1 MATGKSYYTGLCI
14 GHIVTDIDDR
24 TGYGQHGDYLFG
36 WKGDALQKAM
46 DALPGGKCANA
57 NCSVLKVQSAKEAM
71 ACKKDQQVVED
82 VGKSG
87 AWIKQ
92 LPGGAAVTYA

>member
-1 MATGKSYYTGLCI
+1 
-14 GHIVTDIDDR
+14 
-24 TGYGQHGDYLFG
+24 
-36 WKGDALQKAM
+36 M